1 MNLMFGLIEES
12 GDLILKLAKTWC
24 FFKRVF
30 FNRSNFCKPSKIT
43 INKSPD
49 HRKPMHGY
57 HPEIIKRLIFKFFL
71 EKNLINIV
79 LIKKIKSD
87 LIKNLF

>member
-1 MNLMFGLIEES
+1 
-12 GDLILKLAKTWC
+12 
-24 FFKRVF
+24 
-30 FNRSNFCKPSKIT
+30 
-43 INKSPD
+43 
-49 HRKPMHGY
+49 MHGY

>member
-1 MNLMFGLIEES
+1 MTLMFGLIEES

-49 HRKPMHGY
+49 RENGAIN
-57 HPEIIKRLIFKFFL
+57 ELITAL
-71 EKNLINIV
+71 
-79 LIKKIKSD
+79 S
-87 LIKNLF
+87 